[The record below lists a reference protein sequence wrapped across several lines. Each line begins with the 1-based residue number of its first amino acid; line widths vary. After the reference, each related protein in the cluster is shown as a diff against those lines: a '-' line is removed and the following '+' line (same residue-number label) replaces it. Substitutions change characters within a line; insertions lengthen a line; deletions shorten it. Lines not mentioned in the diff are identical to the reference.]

1 MNKATSV
8 LLAAVLVS
16 ASTLATAEV
25 VSVER
30 YQVEVTPSD
39 YVPYSGA
46 FAQRFPGGFGPGLG
60 SGLAF
65 VGRTSAGALQFLALT
80 DRGPNG
86 DAPKVVA
93 GDGSKS
99 ASKIFPSP
107 DFVPTWMLVT
117 VQDGKAVASERVYIH
132 DSQGPIT
139 GLPLAKGLIGSTN
152 EVALDDQLNTIRV
165 NLRNGMD
172 SEGIVSDGKG
182 GFWIC
187 DEYGPFIAHLDSSGK
202 ILKKYGPQ
210 PLAGE
215 ESVAGGLPNIV
226 KWRQPNRG
234 FEGIA
239 RTPNGKIYAAV
250 QSTLNIEGETK
261 NSAQFI
267 RLVELDPATGKTRML
282 AYPHDVS
289 AYKRSKDAKIGD
301 LVAVDDNSLLIV
313 EQGKGKGKKMRNLVY
328 RIDLSGATDLSGKEI
343 NGRALEYADRDALAA
358 AGVRMLSKSLLVDL
372 RKHGW
377 EAEKAEGLVIVDER
391 TIGLASDNDFGMDVK
406 IIDPV
411 DGVKKAK
418 KYTTDGQ
425 GSLSFKGK
433 SVDSRLEIEALQ
445 GVEANSQL
453 WVMTFDKAR
462 F

>member
-1 MNKATSV
+1 MNKATWA
-8 LLAAVLVS
+8 LLAATLT
-16 ASTLATAEV
+16 STSIAADV

-30 YQVEVTPSD
+30 YQVEVAPEH
-39 YVPYSGA
+39 YVPYDGA
-46 FAQRFPGGFGPGLG
+46 FAQRFPGGFVPGLG

-65 VGRTSAGALQFLALT
+65 VGKKRDGALEFLALT

-86 DAPKVVA
+86 DAPKVI
-93 GDGSKS
+93 GNDGKKS

-107 DFVPTWMLVT
+107 EFVPTWMLVT
-117 VQDGKAVASERVYIH
+117 VKDGKAVASDQVHIS

-152 EVALDDQLNTIRV
+152 EVALDDQLNTV
-165 NLRNGMD
+165 SVSQRNGLD

-187 DEYGPFIAHLDSSGK
+187 DEYGPFIAHLDSTGK
-202 ILKKYGPQ
+202 ILEKFGPQ
-210 PLAGE
+210 PLEGE
-215 ESVAGGLPNIV
+215 QSVAGGLPNIV

-261 NSAQFI
+261 NTAQFI
-267 RLVELDPATGKTRML
+267 RLVELDPATGKTRMF

-301 LVAVDDNSLLIV
+301 LVAVDNDSLLIV

-328 RIDLSGATDLSGKEI
+328 RIDLRGASDLTGKMI
-343 NGRALEYADRDALAA
+343 NGKALEYADRAALAT
-358 AGVRMLSKSLLVDL
+358 AGVDMLSKTPLVDL

-391 TIGLASDNDFGMDVK
+391 TIGLASDNDFGMDMK
-406 IIDPV
+406 IIAPV
-411 DGVKKAK
+411 DGVKKVK
-418 KYTTDGQ
+418 KYTTDGH
-425 GSLSFKGK
+425 GSLSFNGK
-433 SVDSRLEIEALQ
+433 SVDSQLEIKALQ

-453 WVMTFDKAR
+453 WVMTFDKAQ